1 MNITYKGKQE
11 VFYPAQTEKLE
22 AKFAKLAKMLDGRG
36 EKQAHVILNQQ
47 RSIHTAEITVNYLD
61 HALIGAGSDADQFL
75 AINAAIEKLEK
86 QVMKVKEKRR
96 DTKGWDKETSLNAA
110 LAADVRVEEPPAA
123 ALNGRPRV
131 FRVDP
136 HTVQKPMTAEEAV
149 IEMEADGAYFVYED
163 ADRKRLSVLIR
174 RSDGNFDLIES

>member
-47 RSIHTAEITVNYLD
+47 RSIHNAEITVNYLD
-61 HALIGAGSDADQFL
+61 HSLIAAGSDPDQFL
-75 AINAAIEKLEK
+75 AINAALEKLEK
-86 QVMKVKEKRR
+86 QVLKVREKRR
-96 DTKGWDKETSLNAA
+96 DNKGWDKETSLTNAA
-110 LAADVRVEEPPAA
+110 TAANGNEPVEPPAK
-123 ALNGRPRV
+123 GSPRV
-131 FRVDP
+131 FRVSP
-136 HTVQKPMTAEEAV
+136 HTVQKPMTLEEAI
-149 IEMEADGAYFVYED
+149 IEMEKDGDYFVYED

-174 RSDGNFDLIES
+174 RADGNFDLIES